1 MSWLATLL
9 HCYVNVES
17 MFTVFI
23 FLAPSGAQEVAIS
36 VRHFGDSLSSAHN
49 IHLFGPHLSLTLSHS
64 LKLIFNRKDGA

>member
-1 MSWLATLL
+1 
-9 HCYVNVES
+9 

-36 VRHFGDSLSSAHN
+36 VRHFDDSLSSAHN
-49 IHLFGPHLSLTLSHS
+49 IHLSGPHLSLTLPLAQKCLISLSHS